1 MLLCEAELGKPMQT
15 LTNASYSAGDD
26 ALAKGLHSTWG
37 QGSTGPA
44 QWKDAKCIH
53 PSLEG
58 VSMPDTTKKL
68 GPTNVSGAYLQYNE
82 YICYD
87 VAQVRLRYLLRV
99 KM

>member
-1 MLLCEAELGKPMQT
+1 MQT
-15 LTNASYSAGDD
+15 LTDASYSAGDD

-44 QWKDAKCIH
+44 GWKDAGCVH
-53 PSLEG
+53 PSLAG
-58 VSMPDTTKKL
+58 VSMPDTTKEP
-68 GPTNVSGAYLQYNE
+68 GATNVAGAYLQFNE

-87 VAQVRLRYLLRV
+87 VSQIRLRYLLRV